1 MWIMKGHQWHLEE
14 TTGPK
19 NKEPLWSSSRTQA
32 LSESEDTAGPVSTA
46 ELKANYTTNRLK
58 GRIMDKNK
66 KQIRSQSVRIVH
78 QDCKKNQSLKI
89 KIS

>member
-32 LSESEDTAGPVSTA
+32 LSESEDTAGPVSSA

-66 KQIRSQSVRIVH
+66 S
-78 QDCKKNQSLKI
+78 DLKASELCI
-89 KIS
+89 KTAKKISL